1 MRTCSHDKPQGWC
14 PQFLHWHCKQRHEGR
29 FFGGCLSDLSASRV
43 WSGTRRLCDV
53 LFWRHT
59 SMAMV
64 PWSLVTGRWLLP
76 NKVNKESQVTWN
88 GSDVEGITTVW
99 WFGRKE
105 SIFFYWLYRKP
116 FPPGPFICERASFM
130 RHSGIVKNAR
140 ISCIW
145 KMHSRNLIVDCS
157 WR

>member
-14 PQFLHWHCKQRHEGR
+14 QQFLHWHCKQRHEGR
-29 FFGGCLSDLSASRV
+29 FFGGRLSDLSASRV

-116 FPPGPFICERASFM
+116 FPLAVSFA
-130 RHSGIVKNAR
+130 RELLLWGIAGQWRMHKYRVSKR
-140 ISCIW
+140 CTQEIW
-145 KMHSRNLIVDCS
+145 
-157 WR
+157 